1 MKKLALAAAAAFL
14 MPVLWGAP
22 PLYEHFPNIHVAA
35 KEALRSG
42 ALKDG
47 DTAFPAVING
57 KRYPGTW
64 SFWVVKS
71 GNSFEDIEL
80 APMQFRRA
88 GVSKGQ
94 FVSPAGHSFSDL
106 NFGFLR
112 NRGGECGMGFSF
124 RNPSQGALDL
134 ELDGSLRLY
143 AYDPAKPYQLFI
155 YTVNADGTK
164 KLISSSANKD
174 AIWSVQYPKGELY
187 YFRLASDVR
196 LEKGAVLFV
205 VLLDKH
211 IREFPA
217 NKIKYVFCLNEGRRN
232 RAFVPCFILRS
243 PIKK

>member
-1 MKKLALAAAAAFL
+1 MKRIALAAAALL
-14 MPVLWGAP
+14 MPAMWGAE

-35 KEALRSG
+35 KNALKSG

-47 DTAFPAVING
+47 AAAFPAVIKG

-71 GNSFEDIEL
+71 GSSPEDIEL
-80 APMQFRRA
+80 APMKFRHA

-94 FVSPAGHSFSDL
+94 FVSPAGHSFSDM

-112 NRGGECGMGFSF
+112 NRGGECGMAFSF
-124 RNPSQGALDL
+124 RNPSKAALEL
-134 ELDGSLRLY
+134 ELDGNLRLY
-143 AYDPAKPYQLFI
+143 SYDPAKPYQLFI

-164 KLISSSANKD
+164 KLISSSANED
-174 AIWSVQYPKGELY
+174 AVWSIKYSKGDLY

-196 LEKGAVLFV
+196 LEKGASLFV
-205 VLLDKH
+205 VLLDKY
-211 IREFPA
+211 IQEFPA
-217 NKIKYVFCLNEGRRN
+217 NRIKRVFCLNEGRRKL
-232 RAFVPCFILRS
+232 AFVPCFILRS